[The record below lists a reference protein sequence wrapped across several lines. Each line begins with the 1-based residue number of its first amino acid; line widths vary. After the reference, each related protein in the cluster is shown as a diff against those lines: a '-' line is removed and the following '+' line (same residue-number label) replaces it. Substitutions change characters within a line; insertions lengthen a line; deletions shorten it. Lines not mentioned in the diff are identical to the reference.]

1 MRRFFFQSRVA
12 QQISLLVGGW
22 MGVVLW
28 VKTGENMKHWYAVVD
43 GDLGVQWRCVGLYAS

>member
-28 VKTGENMKHWYAVVD
+28 VKTGENMKHWYAVLD

>member
-1 MRRFFFQSRVA
+1 
-12 QQISLLVGGW
+12 

-43 GDLGVQWRCVGLYAS
+43 GDLGVQWLCVGLYAS

>member
-1 MRRFFFQSRVA
+1 
-12 QQISLLVGGW
+12 

-43 GDLGVQWRCVGLYAS
+43 GDLGVQWRCVGLYASLEVMVGGEMKMVGQAQPV